1 MDNKI
6 LIDALSHINKTMGEG
21 SAFLVNDESKLN
33 IERISSGSLG
43 LDVATGGGYPRG
55 RIVELLGGES
65 SGKTTLAL
73 LAIAQVQKLGLHAA
87 LIDFEQ
93 AYDKKYSRSLGVNN
107 DDLIVSQPDSAE
119 QGLNVIDQL
128 LSTGQLGTIVV
139 DSVAAML
146 PLREAEGE
154 MGDSN
159 MGVHAKLMS
168 QAMRKF
174 TAKVNKSGC
183 ILIFIN
189 QFRDKIGVSFGDPRV
204 TTGGNALKFFASVRI
219 ETSRGIKNK
228 DTDEQGNVTS
238 NRSKFKVIKNKTFPP
253 YREGEYDMEFGTG
266 ISRLGEIIDLG
277 SELGIIT
284 KKGSWFYYG
293 DTSLGQGKTGVK
305 AILDDNVEL
314 QQELETKIKAVY
326 GLN

>member
-1 MDNKI
+1 
-6 LIDALSHINKTMGEG
+6 
-21 SAFLVNDESKLN
+21 
-33 IERISSGSLG
+33 
-43 LDVATGGGYPRG
+43 
-55 RIVELLGGES
+55 
-65 SGKTTLAL
+65 
-73 LAIAQVQKLGLHAA
+73 
-87 LIDFEQ
+87 
-93 AYDKKYSRSLGVNN
+93 
-107 DDLIVSQPDSAE
+107 
-119 QGLNVIDQL
+119 
-128 LSTGQLGTIVV
+128 
-139 DSVAAML
+139 
-146 PLREAEGE
+146 
-154 MGDSN
+154 
-159 MGVHAKLMS
+159 MS